1 MQVFLKTIIL
11 VVNETVSEEVHS
23 DSEGLLHEP
32 LASVQL
38 PGLDAPHEGASIGLC
53 LVQIHKT
60 LHLGMEELVGE
71 VMVYVEYIPLAVSV
85 GVDSPIDL
93 EAQIVEPKL

>member
-1 MQVFLKTIIL
+1 
-11 VVNETVSEEVHS
+11 
-23 DSEGLLHEP
+23 
-32 LASVQL
+32 
-38 PGLDAPHEGASIGLC
+38 
-53 LVQIHKT
+53 
-60 LHLGMEELVGE
+60 MEELVGE

>member
-32 LASVQL
+32 LASV
-38 PGLDAPHEGASIGLC
+38 
-53 LVQIHKT
+53 
-60 LHLGMEELVGE
+60 
-71 VMVYVEYIPLAVSV
+71 
-85 GVDSPIDL
+85 
-93 EAQIVEPKL
+93 